1 MKERI
6 LYEDKEIIVCHKPAG
21 IATQTGQTRQ
31 KDMVSEIKNYLK
43 SNPYLGVVH
52 RLDQPVEGI
61 LVFAK
66 TPFAA
71 KELSRQLTGNLLH
84 KQYDAVV
91 LGEGFPESRE
101 LVDYLKKK
109 AETNRSEI
117 TNMGESGAKKA
128 ILRAKT
134 LDMNLQKNIALLE
147 ITLLTGRHHQIRVQ
161 LSGAGYPILGDK
173 KYGTE
178 KSIQKSLELGVDHVA
193 LCACRLEL
201 LHPKTKK
208 KLEFSV
214 KPEGRI
220 FQEFNI

>member
-1 MKERI
+1 MKERV

-91 LGEGFPESRE
+91 LGEGFSESRE

-147 ITLLTGRHHQIRVQ
+147 ITLFTGRHHQIRVQ

-178 KSIQKSLELGVDHVA
+178 NSIQKSLELGVDHVA